1 MSGGG
6 NIHVRERE
14 GRWLVEQEGR
24 SDPVSE
30 HVLQSE
36 AIEAGRRLA
45 AREGV
50 EFLLHGAAD
59 WRVTTRES
67 AAPTPT
73 AQAQSAETGDHPD
86 T

>member
-6 NIHVRERE
+6 NIRVREHE
-14 GRWLVEQEGR
+14 GRWVVEQEGR
-24 SDPVSE
+24 SGPISE

-59 WRVTTRES
+59 WRVTARES
-67 AAPTPT
+67 ATQTPA
-73 AQAQSAETGDHPD
+73 AQAQSADTGDHPD

>member
-6 NIHVRERE
+6 KVRVREHA
-14 GRWLVEQEGR
+14 GRWVVEQEGR
-24 SDPVSE
+24 NDPVSE
-30 HVLQSE
+30 HALQSE
-36 AIEAGRRLA
+36 AVEAGRRLA

-59 WRVTTRES
+59 WRVTARES
-67 AAPTPT
+67 ATPTPE